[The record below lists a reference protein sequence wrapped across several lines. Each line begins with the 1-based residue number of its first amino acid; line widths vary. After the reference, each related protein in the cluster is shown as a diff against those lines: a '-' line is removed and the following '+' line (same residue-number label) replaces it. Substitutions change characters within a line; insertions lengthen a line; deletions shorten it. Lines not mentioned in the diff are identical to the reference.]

1 MTFPVAGIA
10 PQAGARHVT
19 LMRDAAG
26 ATYPNPMRIVELI
39 PRPAPRARVRK
50 DETSACPCPAST
62 CRSAQAMGSAAR
74 SLRHSRRTARVSP
87 SPRTMAPTSRK
98 RPTRSGWS
106 TFTLTGIGQ
115 REGRALENVESKAA
129 AP

>member
-39 PRPAPRARVRK
+39 PRPAPRAARAQGRGERLPLPGLDLSVG
-50 DETSACPCPAST
+50 ASD
-62 CRSAQAMGSAAR
+62 
-74 SLRHSRRTARVSP
+74 
-87 SPRTMAPTSRK
+87 
-98 RPTRSGWS
+98 
-106 TFTLTGIGQ
+106 GIGRATAPALAENGA
-115 REGRALENVESKAA
+115 REGRALENVESRAA